1 MNAMEMSKFVVL
13 LVLAVLAVA
22 CQAASNK
29 TRPPEVA
36 GAFYPDDPA
45 ELTRMID
52 GWLAKAAPPGEQV
65 VGLVVP
71 HAGYVYSGA
80 VAAEAYAWLKGKK
93 VDRVVVISPSHVDR
107 FPFAAVYDGLAY
119 STPLGKIPVD
129 AAFAAALAKSSRLI
143 QISGRGHDGT
153 GARAEHALE
162 VQLPFLQRVLGEF
175 KLVPIVM
182 GEQSYEICRALGLAL
197 AASIKDSSTII
208 VASSDLSHYH
218 PYDQAVKLDRRT
230 LRAIEEWDYLSF
242 LRNTEAGVWEACGA
256 GPIAATM
263 IACERLGAR
272 QARLVKYANS
282 GDTSGDRSRVVGYG
296 AMVFIKGG
304 RADSRSSEL
313 KLSPAEQ
320 AELFRIARASVE
332 AAVRRSKNVPEPA
345 TMYEN
350 LMQERGAFVT
360 LREHGQLRGCIG
372 YPGPFKPLVVAVRDV
387 AAYAATRDDR
397 FHPVAPEELPLLE
410 YEISVLSPLR
420 RTLDVNEIE
429 IGKHGL
435 LILRGNHEGLLL
447 PQVPVEQ
454 GWDRKTFL
462 EQACA
467 KAGLPADAWKSSDT
481 DIFSFTALVLEEP
494 GRAAPERKTER
505 RD

>member
-1 MNAMEMSKFVVL
+1 MNVMEMIKFL
-13 LVLAVLAVA
+13 ILVALAVLVSA

-29 TRPPEVA
+29 VRPPAVA
-36 GAFYPDDPA
+36 GAFYPDNPA

-52 GWLAKAAPPGEQV
+52 SWLAKTAPPAEQV

-93 VDRVVVISPSHVDR
+93 VERVVVISPSHVER

-129 AAFAAALAKSSRLI
+129 ADFAAALAKTSRMI
-143 QISGRGHDGT
+143 QISGRGHDALGS
-153 GARAEHALE
+153 RAEHALE

-175 KLVPIVM
+175 KLVPVVM

-197 AASIKDSSTII
+197 AANIKDSSTVI

-218 PYDQAVKLDRRT
+218 PYELAVKLDRRT

-256 GPIAATM
+256 GPIAAAM

-304 RADSRSSEL
+304 RANSRSPEL
-313 KLSPAEQ
+313 NLSPAEQ

-332 AAVRRSKNVPEPA
+332 AAVRRKNAPEAA

-372 YPGPFKPLVVAVRDV
+372 YPNPFKPLIVAVRDV

-397 FHPVAPEELPLLE
+397 FRPVMPEELPLLE

-429 IGKHGL
+429 VGRHGL
-435 LILRGNHEGLLL
+435 LIVKGNHEGLLL

-462 EQACA
+462 EQACL
-467 KAGLPADAWKSSDT
+467 KAGLPSDAWKSSDT

-494 GRAAPERKTER
+494 GRAGPVRKTER